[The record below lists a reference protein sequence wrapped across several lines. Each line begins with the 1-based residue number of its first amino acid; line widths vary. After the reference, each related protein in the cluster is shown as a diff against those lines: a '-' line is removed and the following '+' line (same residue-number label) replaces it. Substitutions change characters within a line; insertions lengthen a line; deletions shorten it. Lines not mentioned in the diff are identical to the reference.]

1 MGTLRQLKT
10 ALSRD
15 KDLRGLL
22 VRSGRSEILLDLD
35 GDRSPDI
42 GLMDVNRDGDIDAIA
57 VDLTGNGEFNFYLA
71 DNDGN
76 GIPDE
81 VSFYRDGD
89 DIPVHSEFGRVVEAE
104 MLDSAAKIL
113 AAVPRWALIPRPTT
127 AKSATSRSISTL
139 SGEQVVSS
147 SLIIACSRASNSSL

>member
-89 DIPVHSEFGRVVEAE
+89 DIPVHSEFGRLVEDE
-104 MLDSAAKIL
+104 MLETAANILALMASADMAASELLDALEGLEAFIADEYAKID
-113 AAVPRWALIPRPTT
+113 AENA
-127 AKSATSRSISTL
+127 
-139 SGEQVVSS
+139 EQ
-147 SLIIACSRASNSSL
+147 

>member
-1 MGTLRQLKT
+1 MGTLRQLKS
-10 ALSRD
+10 LISKD
-15 KDLRGLL
+15 NDLRGLM

-35 GDRSPDI
+35 GDKSPDI
-42 GLMDVNRDGDIDAIA
+42 GLMDVNHDGNIDAIA

-89 DIPVHSEFGRVVEAE
+89 DIPVHSEFGRTVEVE

-113 AAVPRWALIPRPTT
+113 ALMAAEDIAASELLDVLEGLEAFIADEY
-127 AKSATSRSISTL
+127 AKVDAEN
-139 SGEQVVSS
+139 GDK
-147 SLIIACSRASNSSL
+147 